1 MSITLINLIILIA
14 PILFITCII
23 FFLGDN
29 MNYKNLKDNLAEIIY
44 IANFIQNIE
53 TSLNYITYEN
63 NLDKF
68 TDKVTSDLKLRY
80 NQYVF
85 LHYIER
91 LEIIQER
98 WDYYNNNSLF
108 NNSNIKCP
116 YIVAHQIRELL
127 NLPIDGDIWLNKDEK
142 KCLKNNKDVA
152 LLNSDEESDSD

>member
-14 PILFITCII
+14 PIIFITCII

-29 MNYKNLKDNLAEIIY
+29 MNYKKLKQSISEIIY

-53 TSLNYITYEN
+53 TAINYITYEN

-68 TDKVTSDLKLRY
+68 TDIITSDTKLRY

-91 LEIIQER
+91 LEIIQDK
-98 WDYYNNNSLF
+98 WDYYNNNKLF
-108 NNSNIKCP
+108 NNSNITCP
-116 YIVAHQIRELL
+116 YIVAYQIREVL
-127 NLPIDGDIWLNKDEK
+127 NLPIDGDVWFNKDERE
-142 KCLKNNKDVA
+142 CLKNNKDIVLA
-152 LLNSDEESDSD
+152 EDSDSD

>member
-14 PILFITCII
+14 PIIFITCII

-29 MNYKNLKDNLAEIIY
+29 MNYKKLKDSISEIIF

-53 TSLNYITYEN
+53 TGMDYIAYDN

-68 TDKVTSDLKLRY
+68 TDKITPDLKLRY

-85 LHYIER
+85 LHHIER
-91 LEIIQER
+91 LEIIQDK
-98 WDYYNNNSLF
+98 WDYYNNNRLF
-108 NNSNIKCP
+108 NNSDIKCP

-127 NLPIDGDIWLNKDEK
+127 NIPIDGDVWLNKDERE
-142 KCLKNNKDVA
+142 CLKNNKDVA
-152 LLNSDEESDSD
+152 LESDSDSD